1 MTRESMTTYQG
12 MNPFQEVFCKS
23 FVTLPVVY
31 LRPSQTFEQRAWTKV
46 GWKHNIKKN
55 IFNPNLWDRML
66 KCHRLMCRDH
76 NLQENMLQA
85 LNTWWFMLGTQLL
98 LFFTLSLRIFAQY
111 VWSIS
116 GRVQNQASEVHMHDL
131 KRNEFWRPCENIHR
145 FCCSTWQR
153 GTWCPGPVVGG
164 VPGRTG
170 NHFQQI
176 THLWIVLMDMT
187 VN

>member
-1 MTRESMTTYQG
+1 
-12 MNPFQEVFCKS
+12 
-23 FVTLPVVY
+23 
-31 LRPSQTFEQRAWTKV
+31 
-46 GWKHNIKKN
+46 
-55 IFNPNLWDRML
+55 ML
-66 KCHRLMCRDH
+66 KFHRLMCRDH

-131 KRNEFWRPCENIHR
+131 KRNEFWRPGENIHR
-145 FCCSTWQR
+145 FCCFTWQR

-176 THLWIVLMDMT
+176 THLWIFLWLIWQSTKIITKRWTLSTPLLVQALE
-187 VN
+187 NREGSCLCICQQ